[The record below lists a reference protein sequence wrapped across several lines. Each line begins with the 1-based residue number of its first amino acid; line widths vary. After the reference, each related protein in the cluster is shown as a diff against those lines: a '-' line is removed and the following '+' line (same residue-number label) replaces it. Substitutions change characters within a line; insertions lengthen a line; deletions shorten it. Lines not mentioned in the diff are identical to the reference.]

1 MKQNVL
7 LFLIAIFV
15 TAPSYAAEPQ
25 CTRTVLVSFYD
36 QPTKVEIETLKTED
50 FEIKVDGKKF
60 PVVSSTRDFNNRL
73 LILLETQG
81 AAKNEHLDDLVTTV
95 TLQAR
100 QAPEGKPV
108 AFGIFGEKAVF
119 TKGFISNPDKRTAA
133 IGAIMEEAS
142 TLGKRV
148 GLWNALHEAIKVFG
162 PHQPGD
168 TILLV
173 TDPYDD
179 FSHYSAEEVEK
190 ELIAS
195 GTRLFMMRRLH
206 ASHVDNDFAWKSH
219 ELEKSMI
226 DRMTQETG
234 GLWSDYVPTL
244 INFAWAGYMLEIKV
258 PPGMENPH
266 KWKVQ
271 FHGAAAQVHRK
282 TNFYFPSRL
291 PGCSAG
297 PGDAPG
303 TSKTAT
309 N

>member
-1 MKQNVL
+1 MKQNVW
-7 LFLIAIFV
+7 LFLIFVFV

-36 QPTKVEIETLKTED
+36 QPTKVEIETLRTED
-50 FEIKVDGKKF
+50 FEIKINGKKF
-60 PVVSSTRDFNNRL
+60 PVLNSSRDFNNRL

-81 AAKNEHLDDLVTTV
+81 AAKNSHLDDLVSTV
-95 TLQAR
+95 ILQAR
-100 QAPEGKPV
+100 QAPAGKPV
-108 AFGIFGEKAVF
+108 AFGIFGEKTVF
-119 TKGFISNPDKRTAA
+119 TKDFVSDPDKRTAA
-133 IGAIMEEAS
+133 FAGIMEEAG

-173 TDPYDD
+173 SDPYDD
-179 FSHYSAEEVEK
+179 FSHRSAEDVEK

-195 GTRLFMMRRLH
+195 GTRLFMMRRLR
-206 ASHVDNDFAWKSH
+206 ASRVDNDFAWKSH
-219 ELEKSMI
+219 DFEKMII

-271 FHGAAAQVHRK
+271 FQGSAAQVHRK
-282 TNFYFPSRL
+282 TNFYFPARL
-291 PGCSAG
+291 PGCSTN
-297 PGDAPG
+297 PGDSPG
-303 TSKTAT
+303 TSKPAT

>member
-1 MKQNVL
+1 MKQMMKQTICM
-7 LFLIAIFV
+7 FLVFIFAA
-15 TAPSYAAEPQ
+15 APSYAAQPE

-36 QPTKVEIETLKTED
+36 QPTKNEIETLKTED
-50 FEIKVDGKKF
+50 FEVKVDGKKF
-60 PVVSSTRDFNNRL
+60 PVLSSSREFNNRL

-81 AAKNEHLDDLVTTV
+81 AARNEHIDDVVTEV

-108 AFGIFGEKAVF
+108 AFGIFSERAFF
-119 TKGFISNPDKRTAA
+119 TKGFSTDPNKRTTE
-133 IGAIMEEAS
+133 IGAVMEEAS
-142 TLGKRV
+142 KLGKRV
-148 GLWNALHEAIKVFG
+148 ALWNSLHQAIALFG

-168 TILLV
+168 TILVV

-179 FSHYSAEEVEK
+179 MSNHSADSVEK

-206 ASHVDNDFAWKSH
+206 ASRVDQDFGWKSH
-219 ELEKSMI
+219 EFEKMMI

-234 GLWSDYVPTL
+234 GLWSEYVPTL
-244 INFAWAGYMLEIKV
+244 VSFAWAGYMLEIKL
-258 PPGMENPH
+258 PPGLDNPR

-271 FHGAAAQVHRK
+271 FQGEAAHVHKK
-282 TNFYFPSRL
+282 TNFYYPARF
-291 PGCSAG
+291 PGCSTQS
-297 PGDAPG
+297 PGDIKA
-303 TSKTAT
+303 A